1 MPAPRRVASRFVRRV
16 AVPLAI
22 SALALAA
29 LSGCVPT
36 PSPTP
41 SDTESAPASGSPSAS
56 PTPTP
61 TASATSI
68 PITIPCDALIT
79 PDDMYAFNPNFGL
92 INTWTPK
99 PGSAA
104 ATAKSEQG
112 IACRWQNETSS
123 DIIDI
128 SVAHLDAASIESLK
142 NAAVEKS
149 TMVPTYGDE
158 AYFSVSGGTGTAI
171 VFQGTYWLVASSVYF
186 AEPGDPA
193 DLITAALS
201 ALK

>member
-1 MPAPRRVASRFVRRV
+1 LV
-16 AVPLAI
+16 
-22 SALALAA
+22 A

-36 PSPTP
+36 ASPTP
-41 SDTESAPASGSPSAS
+41 SQTASVPAGGTPSAS
-56 PTPTP
+56 S
-61 TASATSI
+61 TASAAPSAAPT
-68 PITIPCDALIT
+68 PIAIGCDDLVT

-92 INTWTPK
+92 INSWTPK
-99 PGSAA
+99 PGSPA

-112 IACRWQNETSS
+112 IACRWQNQTSG
-123 DIIDI
+123 DNIDI

-142 NAAVEKS
+142 NDAVEKS

-158 AYFSVSGGTGTAI
+158 AYFSVSSGVGTAI
-171 VFQGTYWLVASSVYF
+171 VFQSDYWLVASSVDF

>member
-1 MPAPRRVASRFVRRV
+1 MPAPRRVSRV
-16 AVPLAI
+16 AVPLAL
-22 SALALAA
+22 SALALVA

-36 PSPTP
+36 ASPTP
-41 SDTESAPASGSPSAS
+41 SQTASVPAGGTPSAS
-56 PTPTP
+56 S
-61 TASATSI
+61 TASAAPSAAPT
-68 PITIPCDALIT
+68 PIAIGCDDLVT

-92 INTWTPK
+92 INSWTPK
-99 PGSAA
+99 PGSPA

-112 IACRWQNETSS
+112 IACRWQNQTSG
-123 DIIDI
+123 DNIDI

-142 NAAVEKS
+142 NDAVEKS

-158 AYFSVSGGTGTAI
+158 AYFSVSGGIGTAI

>member
-1 MPAPRRVASRFVRRV
+1 MLLRRIV
-16 AVPLAI
+16 VPLAI

-29 LSGCVPT
+29 LSGCVPAPTPTSSGTASAT
-36 PSPTP
+36 PS
-41 SDTESAPASGSPSAS
+41 GSTSAS
-56 PTPTP
+56 PTPSP
-61 TASATSI
+61 TASTASI
-68 PITIPCDALIT
+68 PMTVDCNTLIT
-79 PDDMYAFNPNFGL
+79 PDDIYAFNPNFAL
-92 INTWTPK
+92 ISNWTPK
-99 PGSAA
+99 SGSAA

-112 IACRWQNETSS
+112 IACRWQNQTSG
-123 DIIDI
+123 DTIDV
-128 SVAHLDAASIESLK
+128 SVAHLDAASIEALK

-158 AYFSVSGGTGTAI
+158 AYFSVSGGVGTAI
-171 VFQGTYWLVASSVYF
+171 VFQGTYWLVASSVEF